1 MSADSPAGT
10 RGTYLP
16 APATDRA
23 LVALLVAVTAITA
36 ELVRMSGPFIDAAFT
51 AGVLT
56 AALTA
61 VGTYAA
67 AGLFVLAVCA
77 RRPLDG
83 RVVLLTVSALVVGR
97 LATQALTGAVRFGVA
112 LATVALAVATVMVVA
127 AVVARVS
134 GRAVAAGVGGGL
146 AVSAAINLAMRT
158 WDAVWRTGPYGWLAT
173 VALLAVALTLAWRLR
188 SLPPAP
194 AVRGLWLVGPYV
206 GLAVM
211 TFANPAFIASQAG
224 LPLWLSGVVV
234 AAATLG
240 SAMLLALPAPDPLR
254 LPAWTNAVVV
264 VVACGA
270 AAGVFF
276 TTGWPQ
282 DPGLATSAL
291 VAVCLVLLAGSTT
304 IALAQA
310 LTRPNHPQQALR
322 LAGAATC
329 AGLGLILPLLV
340 YQLDYDVPL
349 PLPNTL
355 VPVAVAVLIAAM
367 SVRARIRARI
377 FAGEVVLTATP
388 LPLHLQAPALLVT
401 CVLSLVGITLVMP
414 TGTPGAAE
422 PVPEATDPVA
432 ESFRLLDWNL
442 HYGVSA
448 EPGVELSRM
457 AAVIRESGAEVVTFQ
472 EVSRGWVMG
481 GGADM
486 ATYLA
491 QDLDMEFVFV
501 PAADRQFG
509 NAILWKPS
517 LGDLVDVERTAL
529 PFGDGPQ
536 RRSAISG
543 TLTDAGPV
551 RITSVHLQHRDD
563 NTLTRIG
570 QLTVLLDAQPVTGP
584 YVLAGD
590 FNAEPGWPETRMMA
604 AAGLV
609 SAQDVAGDPAAMT
622 YPSHAPGHRIDWIF
636 GSQVSFSDVEVLD
649 TVESDH
655 LPLVATV
662 TVEPTSTP

>member
-1 MSADSPAGT
+1 MTADTPAGT
-10 RGTYLP
+10 RGPRLP
-16 APATDRA
+16 AFSSDRA
-23 LVALLVAVTAITA
+23 LVTLLAVVTAVAA

-51 AGVLT
+51 AGVVT

-61 VGTYAA
+61 VATYAA
-67 AGLFVLAVCA
+67 PGLFVLALCA

-83 RVVLLTVSALVVGR
+83 RVVLLAVGALTVGR
-97 LATQALTGAVRFGVA
+97 LATQALTGGVRYGVA
-112 LATVALAVATVMVVA
+112 LATVALAVATVVVLA

-146 AVSAAINLAMRT
+146 AVSAAINLALRT
-158 WDAVWRTGPYGWLAT
+158 WDAGSRSGPLGWVVT
-173 VALLAVALTLAWRLR
+173 VALLATALILAWRLR
-188 SLPPAP
+188 GLPAAP
-194 AVRGLWLVGPYV
+194 AVRGLWLLGPYL

-211 TFANPAFIASQAG
+211 TFANPAFIASQSG
-224 LPLWLSGVVV
+224 LPLWLAGVVV
-234 AAATLG
+234 VVATLG
-240 SAMLLALPAPDPLR
+240 SACLLALPSPDPTR
-254 LPAWTNAVVV
+254 LPAWTDAIVVV
-264 VVACGA
+264 VGGGA

-282 DPGLATSAL
+282 DPGKATSVL
-291 VAVCLVLLAGSTT
+291 VALSIVLLAGSMT

-310 LTRPNHPQQALR
+310 LTRPTHPQQALR
-322 LAGAATC
+322 LSGAASC

-349 PLPNTL
+349 PFPNTL
-355 VPVAVAVLIAAM
+355 VPVAVAVMIAGM

-377 FAGEVVLTATP
+377 FDGEVVLTAAS
-388 LPLHLQAPALLVT
+388 LPLRVQAPALVT
-401 CVLSLVGITLVMP
+401 TCLLAVAGITLVVP
-414 TGTPGAAE
+414 TGSPGVVDRAAG
-422 PVPEATDPVA
+422 T
-432 ESFRLLDWNL
+432 FRLLDWNL
-442 HYGVSA
+442 HYGVSS
-448 EPGVELSRM
+448 EPGVELAQM

-491 QDLDMEFVFV
+491 QDLDMEFAFV

-517 LGDLVDVERTAL
+517 LGDLVDIERTAL
-529 PFGDGPQ
+529 PYGDGPQ

-543 TLTDAGPV
+543 TLTGDVPV
-551 RITSVHLQHRDD
+551 RITSVHLQHREE
-563 NTLTRIG
+563 NTPTRIE
-570 QLTVLLDAQPVTGP
+570 QLAVLLEAQPVTGH

-590 FNAEPGWPETRMMA
+590 LNAEPGWPEPHMLA

-609 SAQDVAGDPAAMT
+609 SAQDAAGDPSDLT
-622 YPSHAPGHRIDWIF
+622 FPSRGPYQRIDWIF
-636 GSQVSFSDVEVLD
+636 GSGVTFSDVLVLD
-649 TVESDH
+649 AQESDH
-655 LPLVATV
+655 RPLVATV
-662 TVEPTSTP
+662 TAESAESSESASTP